1 MDDEPENALY
11 EDKPRVK
18 DYVTSMSR
26 GLRA

>member
-18 DYVTSMSR
+18 DYLTSMNR